1 MSDHAAT
8 ERFDVLVIKVWREAD
23 AQHPFRAR
31 VTYGHA
37 TDDSPSTVVTVDPD
51 EVVNTV
57 QRWLTEMSARDQNH

>member
-31 VTYGHA
+31 VTYGRA

-57 QRWLTEMSARDQNH
+57 QRWLTEMSARD